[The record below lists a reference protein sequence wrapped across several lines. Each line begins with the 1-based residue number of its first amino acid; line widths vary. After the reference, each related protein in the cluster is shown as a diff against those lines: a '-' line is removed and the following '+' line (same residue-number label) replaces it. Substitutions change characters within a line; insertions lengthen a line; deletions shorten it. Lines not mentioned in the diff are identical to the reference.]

1 MATIFLHLRLAAL
14 AGLVL
19 PIFLPGIAV
28 PADGPAP
35 ESKAFRVRHELGVQ
49 VPKDAKQV
57 RIWFTLPQECPEQRV
72 SDFKLDALVGWRKV
86 KDSQNNEYAYLEVA
100 DPKEDKIRIVCTFDL
115 VRSEVR
121 SKVDAKKSRPLT
133 PAELRE
139 LAEYLKSNKHVVI
152 NDRVR
157 KLSAEIVGTEKNPV
171 IAARK
176 IYDWLLN
183 NVEYW
188 VKDPKRWKASAEG
201 STEYCLDTHTGNC
214 TDFHSLFASL
224 ARSAGIPTQIV
235 YGSLFKPDLDGQDV
249 DQSYHCWIE
258 FYAPGFGW
266 VPLDVALA
274 NIYKGKIELDDSN
287 RTLVRRTTA
296 TGYEGPD
303 PKSVEYYFGSLEPR
317 RVTFSRGRDLHLQP
331 PQAGGP
337 VNAMSKA
344 YIEVD
349 GKELPASQWTR
360 KLTFREIQK

>member
-1 MATIFLHLRLAAL
+1 MATVFQNSRWPMLAVPGLFLLLT
-14 AGLVL
+14 GME
-19 PIFLPGIAV
+19 V
-28 PADGPAP
+28 PADGPPAD
-35 ESKAFRVRHELGVQ
+35 SKTFHVRHQLTVN
-49 VPKDAKQV
+49 VPKNAKRVQ
-57 RIWFTLPQECPEQRV
+57 IWFTLPQECAEQRI
-72 SDFKLDALVGWRKV
+72 SNFKLDAPAEWRKV
-86 KDSQNNEYAYLEVA
+86 KDSQNNEQAYLEVA
-100 DPKEDKIRIVCTFDL
+100 NPKDEKIELVCTFDL

-121 SKVDAKKSRPLT
+121 SKVDARKSRPLT
-133 PAELRE
+133 ETELRE
-139 LAEYLKSNKHVVI
+139 LAAYLKPNRHVVI
-152 NDRVR
+152 NDAIQ
-157 KLSAEIVGTEKNPV
+157 KLSAEIVGGEKNPV
-171 IAARK
+171 LSARK

-201 STEYCLDTHTGNC
+201 STEYCLTSRTGNC

-274 NIYKGKIELDDSN
+274 NIYKGKIELDDAN

-303 PKSVEYYFGSLEPR
+303 PKSVEYYFGNLEPR
-317 RVTFSRGRDLHLQP
+317 RVTWSRGRDLQLQP
-331 PQAGGP
+331 AQAGGP

-349 GKELPASQWTR
+349 GKELPAAQWTR
-360 KLTFREIQK
+360 KLTFREIKK